1 MKWRTVVILFLVVNM
16 ILNFAACARQAEPD
30 TQNETSTQEEQN
42 QETQQP
48 MESES
53 ELNSPVTEENSD
65 FDSSVQQEKSQEPSV
80 NEDHT
85 NEEEYTEEEPT
96 EEELIPLFEKAMNE
110 IISLATNPTDD
121 VLRDIFDK
129 KIECDYM
136 NQIIVDD
143 TPYQWTSRQYSEL
156 VDYYSQ
162 TFTGEALDWLLD
174 TSFTDVDGV
183 LYAFAGGGATGW
195 QSKAVSVEKLDGNT
209 YKGIYL
215 AYHSTPEGEE
225 ESTTFS
231 IEKTDAGYRVSNIA
245 YHPDLLERRGHRTN

>member
-1 MKWRTVVILFLVVNM
+1 MKKERNIAVVLLLTLILITLVILCLLLVTNRLGGLGQSEEKQTTM
-16 ILNFAACARQAEPD
+16 I
-30 TQNETSTQEEQN
+30 EELGQKEG
-42 QETQQP
+42 QKP
-48 MESES
+48 SE
-53 ELNSPVTEENSD
+53 
-65 FDSSVQQEKSQEPSV
+65 
-80 NEDHT
+80 
-85 NEEEYTEEEPT
+85 EEEPT

-129 KIECDYM
+129 EIECDYM

-209 YKGIYL
+209 YKGTYL

-225 ESTTFS
+225 ESTIFS
-231 IEKTDAGYRVSNIA
+231 IEKTDAGYRVSDIA

>member
-1 MKWRTVVILFLVVNM
+1 MKKERNIAVVLLLTLVLITLVILCLLLVTNR
-16 ILNFAACARQAEPD
+16 LGTLGQSEKEK
-30 TQNETSTQEEQN
+30 QTSMMEALEQKEG
-42 QETQQP
+42 QKP
-48 MESES
+48 SE
-53 ELNSPVTEENSD
+53 
-65 FDSSVQQEKSQEPSV
+65 
-80 NEDHT
+80 
-85 NEEEYTEEEPT
+85 EEEPT

-129 KIECDYM
+129 EIECDYM

-209 YKGIYL
+209 YKGTYL

-225 ESTTFS
+225 ESTIFS
-231 IEKTDAGYRVSNIA
+231 IEKTDAGYRVSDIA

>member
-1 MKWRTVVILFLVVNM
+1 MKKERSIAVVLLLTLVLITLVILCLLLVTDR
-16 ILNFAACARQAEPD
+16 LGALGQSEEKQATMMEELAQKES
-30 TQNETSTQEEQN
+30 QN
-42 QETQQP
+42 P
-48 MESES
+48 SE
-53 ELNSPVTEENSD
+53 
-65 FDSSVQQEKSQEPSV
+65 
-80 NEDHT
+80 
-85 NEEEYTEEEPT
+85 EEEPT
-96 EEELIPLFEKAMNE
+96 DEELLPLFEKAMNE

-129 KIECDYM
+129 EIECDYM

-209 YKGIYL
+209 YKGTYL

-225 ESTTFS
+225 ESTIFS
-231 IEKTDAGYRVSNIA
+231 IEKTDAGYRVSDIA
-245 YHPDLLERRGHRTN
+245 YHPDLLERRIHRAN

>member
-1 MKWRTVVILFLVVNM
+1 MKKERNIAVVLLLTLILITLVLLCLLLVTNRLGILGQSEKEKQTTM
-16 ILNFAACARQAEPD
+16 I
-30 TQNETSTQEEQN
+30 EELEQKEG
-42 QETQQP
+42 QKP
-48 MESES
+48 SE
-53 ELNSPVTEENSD
+53 
-65 FDSSVQQEKSQEPSV
+65 
-80 NEDHT
+80 
-85 NEEEYTEEEPT
+85 EEEPT

-195 QSKAVSVEKLDGNT
+195 QSKAVSVEKLDGNN
-209 YKGIYL
+209 YKGTYL
-215 AYHSTPEGEE
+215 AYHSTLEGEE
-225 ESTTFS
+225 ESTIFS

-245 YHPDLLERRGHRTN
+245 YHPDLLERRRHRAN

>member
-1 MKWRTVVILFLVVNM
+1 MKKERSIAVVLLLTLVLITLVILCLLLVTDR
-16 ILNFAACARQAEPD
+16 LGALGQSEEKQATMMEELAQKES
-30 TQNETSTQEEQN
+30 QN
-42 QETQQP
+42 P
-48 MESES
+48 SE
-53 ELNSPVTEENSD
+53 
-65 FDSSVQQEKSQEPSV
+65 
-80 NEDHT
+80 
-85 NEEEYTEEEPT
+85 EEEPT
-96 EEELIPLFEKAMNE
+96 DEELLPLFEKAMNE

-209 YKGIYL
+209 YKGTYL

-231 IEKTDAGYRVSNIA
+231 IEKTDAGYRVSDIA

>member
-1 MKWRTVVILFLVVNM
+1 MKKERNIAVVLLLTLILITLVILCLLLVTDR
-16 ILNFAACARQAEPD
+16 LGALSQ
-30 TQNETSTQEEQN
+30 SKEEN
-42 QETQQP
+42 QET
-48 MESES
+48 MIE
-53 ELNSPVTEENSD
+53 ELEQKENQNLS
-65 FDSSVQQEKSQEPSV
+65 
-80 NEDHT
+80 
-85 NEEEYTEEEPT
+85 EEEESIEEDLT

-110 IISLATNPTDD
+110 IISLATNPTDE

-209 YKGIYL
+209 YKGTYL

-225 ESTTFS
+225 ESTIFS
-231 IEKTDAGYRVSNIA
+231 IEKTDAGYRVSDIA
-245 YHPDLLERRGHRTN
+245 YHPDLLDRK

>member
-1 MKWRTVVILFLVVNM
+1 MTLILITLVILCLLLVTNRLGGLGQSEEKQTTM
-16 ILNFAACARQAEPD
+16 I
-30 TQNETSTQEEQN
+30 EELGQKEG
-42 QETQQP
+42 QKP
-48 MESES
+48 SE
-53 ELNSPVTEENSD
+53 
-65 FDSSVQQEKSQEPSV
+65 
-80 NEDHT
+80 
-85 NEEEYTEEEPT
+85 EEEPT

-209 YKGIYL
+209 YKGTYL

-225 ESTTFS
+225 ESTTF
-231 IEKTDAGYRVSNIA
+231 
-245 YHPDLLERRGHRTN
+245 P

>member
-1 MKWRTVVILFLVVNM
+1 MRKERNTAIVLLLTLILITLVILCFL
-16 ILNFAACARQAEPD
+16 LASGRLD
-30 TQNETSTQEEQN
+30 TVGQS
-42 QETQQP
+42 
-48 MESES
+48 
-53 ELNSPVTEENSD
+53 
-65 FDSSVQQEKSQEPSV
+65 
-80 NEDHT
+80 
-85 NEEEYTEEEPT
+85 EEEKQTTVMEELEQKEGQKPSEEEEPT

-110 IISLATNPTDD
+110 IISLATNPTDE

-129 KIECDYM
+129 EIECDYM

-174 TSFTDVDGV
+174 TIFTDVDGV

-209 YKGIYL
+209 YKGTYL

-231 IEKTDAGYRVSNIA
+231 IEKTDAGYRVSDIA

>member
-1 MKWRTVVILFLVVNM
+1 MKWRTFVILFLVVNM
-16 ILNFAACARQAEPD
+16 ILSFAGCTRQSNPN
-30 TQNETSTQEEQN
+30 TQNENSTQAEQN
-42 QETQQP
+42 QKIQQP
-48 MESES
+48 MDSQAKA
-53 ELNSPVTEENSD
+53 NSPATEQNP
-65 FDSSVQQEKSQEPSV
+65 DSSMQQEKSQEPSV

-85 NEEEYTEEEPT
+85 NEEEPS

-129 KIECDYM
+129 EIKCDYM
-136 NQIIVDD
+136 NQVIVDD

-156 VDYYSQ
+156 VNYYSQ

-209 YKGIYL
+209 YKGTYL

-225 ESTTFS
+225 ESTIFS
-231 IEKTDAGYRVSNIA
+231 IEKTDAGYRISSID
-245 YHPDLLERRGHRTN
+245 YRPDLLDRK

>member
-1 MKWRTVVILFLVVNM
+1 MKKERNIAVVLLLTLILITLVILCLLLVTNRLGGLGQSEEKQTTM
-16 ILNFAACARQAEPD
+16 I
-30 TQNETSTQEEQN
+30 EELGQKEG
-42 QETQQP
+42 QKP
-48 MESES
+48 SE
-53 ELNSPVTEENSD
+53 
-65 FDSSVQQEKSQEPSV
+65 
-80 NEDHT
+80 
-85 NEEEYTEEEPT
+85 EEEPT

-195 QSKAVSVEKLDGNT
+195 QNKAVSVEKLDGNT
-209 YKGIYL
+209 YKGTYL

-225 ESTTFS
+225 ESTIFS
-231 IEKTDAGYRVSNIA
+231 IEKTDAGYRVSDIA

>member
-1 MKWRTVVILFLVVNM
+1 MKKERNIAVVLLLTLALITLVILCLLLVTNR
-16 ILNFAACARQAEPD
+16 LGTLGQSEKEKQA
-30 TQNETSTQEEQN
+30 TMMEELEQKEG
-42 QETQQP
+42 QKS
-48 MESES
+48 SE
-53 ELNSPVTEENSD
+53 
-65 FDSSVQQEKSQEPSV
+65 
-80 NEDHT
+80 
-85 NEEEYTEEEPT
+85 EEEPT

-110 IISLATNPTDD
+110 IISLATNPTDE

-209 YKGIYL
+209 YKGTYL

-231 IEKTDAGYRVSNIA
+231 IEKTDAGYRVSDIA

>member
-1 MKWRTVVILFLVVNM
+1 MRKERNTAIVLLLTLILITLVILCFL
-16 ILNFAACARQAEPD
+16 LASGRLD
-30 TQNETSTQEEQN
+30 TVGQS
-42 QETQQP
+42 
-48 MESES
+48 
-53 ELNSPVTEENSD
+53 
-65 FDSSVQQEKSQEPSV
+65 
-80 NEDHT
+80 
-85 NEEEYTEEEPT
+85 EEEKQTTVMEELEQKEGQKPSEEEEPT
-96 EEELIPLFEKAMNE
+96 EEELIPLFEKAMNA
-110 IISLATNPTDD
+110 IISLATNPTDE

-129 KIECDYM
+129 EIECDYM

-174 TSFTDVDGV
+174 TIFTDVDGV

-195 QSKAVSVEKLDGNT
+195 QSKAVSVEKLGGNT
-209 YKGIYL
+209 YKGTYL

-231 IEKTDAGYRVSNIA
+231 IEKTDAGYRVSDIA

>member
-16 ILNFAACARQAEPD
+16 ILNFAACARQSEAD

-42 QETQQP
+42 QQT
-48 MESES
+48 MESELDS
-53 ELNSPVTEENSD
+53 NSPVTEQTNSD
-65 FDSSVQQEKSQEPSV
+65 SSEQQKENQKPS
-80 NEDHT
+80 E
-85 NEEEYTEEEPT
+85 EEEPT

-110 IISLATNPTDD
+110 IISLATNPTDE

-209 YKGIYL
+209 YKGTYL

-225 ESTTFS
+225 ESTIFS
-231 IEKTDAGYRVSNIA
+231 IEKTDAGYRVSDIA
-245 YHPDLLERRGHRTN
+245 YHPDLLDRK

>member
-1 MKWRTVVILFLVVNM
+1 MKKERNIAVVLLLTLILITLVILCLLLVTDP
-16 ILNFAACARQAEPD
+16 LGALGQSEKEK
-30 TQNETSTQEEQN
+30 QTSM
-42 QETQQP
+42 
-48 MESES
+48 MEALDQKEGQKPSE
-53 ELNSPVTEENSD
+53 
-65 FDSSVQQEKSQEPSV
+65 
-80 NEDHT
+80 
-85 NEEEYTEEEPT
+85 EEEPT
-96 EEELIPLFEKAMNE
+96 EEKLIPLFEKAMNK
-110 IISLATNPTDD
+110 IINLATNPTDE

-143 TPYQWTSRQYSEL
+143 TPYQWTSRRYSEL

-209 YKGIYL
+209 YQGTYL

-225 ESTTFS
+225 ESTIFS
-231 IEKTDAGYRVSNIA
+231 IEKTDAGYRVSDIA

>member
-1 MKWRTVVILFLVVNM
+1 MKKERSIAVVLLLTLVLITLVILCLLLVTDR
-16 ILNFAACARQAEPD
+16 LGALGQSEEKQATMMEELAQKES
-30 TQNETSTQEEQN
+30 QN
-42 QETQQP
+42 P
-48 MESES
+48 SE
-53 ELNSPVTEENSD
+53 
-65 FDSSVQQEKSQEPSV
+65 
-80 NEDHT
+80 
-85 NEEEYTEEEPT
+85 EEEPT
-96 EEELIPLFEKAMNE
+96 DEELLPLFEKAMNE

-129 KIECDYM
+129 EIECDYM

-209 YKGIYL
+209 YKGTYL

-225 ESTTFS
+225 ESTIFS
-231 IEKTDAGYRVSNIA
+231 IEKTDAGYRVSDIA
-245 YHPDLLERRGHRTN
+245 YHPDLLERRGHKTN

>member
-1 MKWRTVVILFLVVNM
+1 MKKERNTAVVLLLTLILITLVILCLLLVTNR
-16 ILNFAACARQAEPD
+16 LGGLGQSEEKQA
-30 TQNETSTQEEQN
+30 TMMEELEQKED
-42 QETQQP
+42 QKP
-48 MESES
+48 SE
-53 ELNSPVTEENSD
+53 
-65 FDSSVQQEKSQEPSV
+65 
-80 NEDHT
+80 
-85 NEEEYTEEEPT
+85 EEEPT

-110 IISLATNPTDD
+110 IISLSTNPTDD

-129 KIECDYM
+129 EIECDYM

-209 YKGIYL
+209 YKGTYL

-231 IEKTDAGYRVSNIA
+231 IEKTDAGYRVSDIA

>member
-1 MKWRTVVILFLVVNM
+1 MKKERNTVVVLLLTLILITLV
-16 ILNFAACARQAEPD
+16 ILCLLLVTNRLGALGQSEKEKQ
-30 TQNETSTQEEQN
+30 TTMMEELEQKESQNPGE
-42 QETQQP
+42 
-48 MESES
+48 
-53 ELNSPVTEENSD
+53 
-65 FDSSVQQEKSQEPSV
+65 
-80 NEDHT
+80 
-85 NEEEYTEEEPT
+85 EEEPT
-96 EEELIPLFEKAMNE
+96 NEELLPLFEKAMNE

-209 YKGIYL
+209 YKGTYL

-225 ESTTFS
+225 ESTIFS
-231 IEKTDAGYRVSNIA
+231 IEKTDAGYRVSDIA

>member
-1 MKWRTVVILFLVVNM
+1 MLTQKLLIILCTISIVFS
-16 ILNFAACARQAEPD
+16 FAACARQAEAD
-30 TQNETSTQEEQN
+30 TQNENSTQEEQN

-48 MESES
+48 MESQAKA
-53 ELNSPVTEENSD
+53 NSPATEQHP
-65 FDSSVQQEKSQEPSV
+65 DSSEQQEKSQEPSV

-85 NEEEYTEEEPT
+85 NEEEYTEEKPT

-129 KIECDYM
+129 EIECDYM

-209 YKGIYL
+209 YKGTYL
-215 AYHSTPEGEE
+215 AYHSVPEGEE

-231 IEKTDAGYRVSNIA
+231 IEKTDAGYRVSTIA
-245 YHPDLLERRGHRTN
+245 YHPDLLERRRHRAN

>member
-1 MKWRTVVILFLVVNM
+1 MKKERSIAVVLLLTLVLITLVILCLLLVTDR
-16 ILNFAACARQAEPD
+16 LGALGQSEEKQATMMEELAQKES
-30 TQNETSTQEEQN
+30 QN
-42 QETQQP
+42 P
-48 MESES
+48 SE
-53 ELNSPVTEENSD
+53 
-65 FDSSVQQEKSQEPSV
+65 
-80 NEDHT
+80 
-85 NEEEYTEEEPT
+85 EEEPT
-96 EEELIPLFEKAMNE
+96 DEELLPLFEKVMNE

-129 KIECDYM
+129 EIECDYM

-209 YKGIYL
+209 YKGTYL

-225 ESTTFS
+225 ESTIFS
-231 IEKTDAGYRVSNIA
+231 IEKTDAGYRVSDIA
-245 YHPDLLERRGHRTN
+245 YHPDLLERRRHRAN

>member
-1 MKWRTVVILFLVVNM
+1 MKKERNIAVVLLLTLILITLVILCLLLVTDP
-16 ILNFAACARQAEPD
+16 LGALGQSEKEK
-30 TQNETSTQEEQN
+30 QTSM
-42 QETQQP
+42 
-48 MESES
+48 MEALDQKEGQKPSE
-53 ELNSPVTEENSD
+53 
-65 FDSSVQQEKSQEPSV
+65 
-80 NEDHT
+80 
-85 NEEEYTEEEPT
+85 EEEPT
-96 EEELIPLFEKAMNE
+96 EGKLIPLFEKAMNK
-110 IISLATNPTDD
+110 IINLATNPTDE

-143 TPYQWTSRQYSEL
+143 TPYQWTSRRYSEL

-209 YKGIYL
+209 YKGTYL

-225 ESTTFS
+225 ESTIFS
-231 IEKTDAGYRVSNIA
+231 IEKTDAGYRVSDIA

>member
-1 MKWRTVVILFLVVNM
+1 MKKERNIAVVLLLTLILITLVILCLLLVTDP
-16 ILNFAACARQAEPD
+16 LGALGQSEKEK
-30 TQNETSTQEEQN
+30 QTSM
-42 QETQQP
+42 
-48 MESES
+48 MEALDQKEGQKPSE
-53 ELNSPVTEENSD
+53 
-65 FDSSVQQEKSQEPSV
+65 
-80 NEDHT
+80 
-85 NEEEYTEEEPT
+85 EEEPT
-96 EEELIPLFEKAMNE
+96 EEKLIPLFEKAMNE
-110 IISLATNPTDD
+110 IINLATNPTDE

-143 TPYQWTSRQYSEL
+143 TPYQWTSRRYSEL

-209 YKGIYL
+209 YKGTYL

-225 ESTTFS
+225 ESTIFS
-231 IEKTDAGYRVSNIA
+231 IEKTDAGYRVSDIA

>member
-1 MKWRTVVILFLVVNM
+1 MKKERNIAVVLLLTLILITLVILCLLLVTDR
-16 ILNFAACARQAEPD
+16 LGALSQ
-30 TQNETSTQEEQN
+30 SKEEK
-42 QETQQP
+42 QETMIEELEQK
-48 MESES
+48 ESQNLGE
-53 ELNSPVTEENSD
+53 
-65 FDSSVQQEKSQEPSV
+65 
-80 NEDHT
+80 
-85 NEEEYTEEEPT
+85 EEEPT

-174 TSFTDVDGV
+174 RSFTDVDGV

-209 YKGIYL
+209 YKGTYL

-231 IEKTDAGYRVSNIA
+231 IEKTDAGYRVSDIA

>member
-1 MKWRTVVILFLVVNM
+1 MKKGRNTVVVLLLILILITLV
-16 ILNFAACARQAEPD
+16 ILCLLLVANCLGALGQ
-30 TQNETSTQEEQN
+30 S
-42 QETQQP
+42 
-48 MESES
+48 
-53 ELNSPVTEENSD
+53 
-65 FDSSVQQEKSQEPSV
+65 
-80 NEDHT
+80 
-85 NEEEYTEEEPT
+85 EEEKQTTMIEELGQKEGQKPSEEEEPT

-209 YKGIYL
+209 YKGTYL

-231 IEKTDAGYRVSNIA
+231 IEKTDAGYRVSDIA

>member
-1 MKWRTVVILFLVVNM
+1 MKKERNIAVVLLLTLILITLVILCLLLVTNRLGALGQSEEKQTTM
-16 ILNFAACARQAEPD
+16 I
-30 TQNETSTQEEQN
+30 EELGQKEG
-42 QETQQP
+42 QKP
-48 MESES
+48 SE
-53 ELNSPVTEENSD
+53 
-65 FDSSVQQEKSQEPSV
+65 
-80 NEDHT
+80 
-85 NEEEYTEEEPT
+85 EEEPT

>member
-1 MKWRTVVILFLVVNM
+1 MRKERNTAIVLLLTLILITLVILCVL
-16 ILNFAACARQAEPD
+16 IATGRLGALSQ
-30 TQNETSTQEEQN
+30 SKEEK
-42 QETQQP
+42 QETMIEELEQK
-48 MESES
+48 ESQNLGE
-53 ELNSPVTEENSD
+53 
-65 FDSSVQQEKSQEPSV
+65 
-80 NEDHT
+80 
-85 NEEEYTEEEPT
+85 EEEPT
-96 EEELIPLFEKAMNE
+96 EEELLPLFEKAMNE

-209 YKGIYL
+209 YKGTYL

-225 ESTTFS
+225 ESTIFS
-231 IEKTDAGYRVSNIA
+231 IEKTDAGYRVSDIA